1 MVERECHVPIPK
13 KAATYFEKKTLRS
26 SQADKESNK
35 HLPRIEYWEKIRDVE
50 PENLIFLDE
59 MGVLLGIMRSR
70 ARSKKGE
77 RSYDIKPFYR
87 GSRVTVVGAIS
98 NKKVIAMKTM
108 GKSMNGEDF
117 KKFVQEELVPSLW
130 KGAVLVMDNLKAHKV
145 EGVKEMIE
153 AVGAKVVYLS
163 RQFT

>member
-1 MVERECHVPIPK
+1 MCRFLK
-13 KAATYFEKKTLRS
+13 KQQLTLKKKTLRS
-26 SQADKESNK
+26 SQAHKEINQK
-35 HLPRIEYWEKIRDVE
+35 KRIESWEKIRDVA
-50 PENLIFLDE
+50 PKNLIFWDV
-59 MGVLLGIMRSR
+59 MGVLLGIMRPR

-98 NKKVIAMKTM
+98 NKRVIAMKTM

-117 KKFVQEELVPSLW
+117 QKFVQEELVPKLG

-145 EGVKEMIE
+145 EGVEEMIE

-163 RQFT
+163 RQLTRV